1 VPSALATRM
10 DTRID
15 LEQLINA
22 LYLSSPAL
30 PIGAYS
36 YSQGFEAAVDANVV
50 HGEME
55 VGEWILAGLREI
67 VGPGE
72 AATVAWQYRFWVG
85 KKFAE
90 MQQLN
95 AWFLT
100 SRETA
105 ELRQETE
112 QMGWSLARIALS
124 LNWADEPS
132 RQQLSSLVAVAF
144 PTAFAFAAE
153 ANGLSIGSTLAAFC
167 FSWVENQVSAAL
179 RGVPLGQESGQRLL
193 RQIRP
198 EIPKVVEK
206 AIGVGR
212 DQIVTFAPM
221 LAIFS
226 SRHETQS
233 FRMFRS

>member
-1 VPSALATRM
+1 M
-10 DTRID
+10 DTSID

-50 HGEME
+50 HSEME

-67 VGPGE
+67 VAPGE
-72 AATVAWQYRFWVG
+72 AATVAWQYRFWTG
-85 KKFAE
+85 QKFAE

-124 LNWADEPS
+124 LNWADELN

-144 PTAFAFAAE
+144 PTASLLPRWPTAYQSGPLWLQPVLV
-153 ANGLSIGSTLAAFC
+153 GLKT
-167 FSWVENQVSAAL
+167 
-179 RGVPLGQESGQRLL
+179 R
-193 RQIRP
+193 
-198 EIPKVVEK
+198 
-206 AIGVGR
+206 
-212 DQIVTFAPM
+212 
-221 LAIFS
+221 
-226 SRHETQS
+226 
-233 FRMFRS
+233 

>member
-1 VPSALATRM
+1 M
-10 DTRID
+10 DTGID

-36 YSQGFEAAVDANVV
+36 YSQGFEAAVEANIV
-50 HGEME
+50 HSETE
-55 VGEWILAGLREI
+55 VGEWILDGLREI

-72 AATVAWQYRFWVG
+72 AAAVAWQHRFWTTKQFV
-85 KKFAE
+85 E
-90 MQQLN
+90 MQRLN

-112 QMGWSLARIALS
+112 QMGWSLTRIAVS
-124 LNWADEPS
+124 LNWADELS
-132 RQQLSSLVAVAF
+132 RQELSNLAAIAF
-144 PTAFAFAAE
+144 PTAFAFAAM
-153 ANGLSIGSTLAAFC
+153 ANALSIDTALAAFC
-167 FSWVENQVSAAL
+167 FSWVENQVGAAL
-179 RGVPLGQESGQRLL
+179 RCVPLGQESGQRLL

-206 AIGVGR
+206 AIRVDR
-212 DQIVTFAPM
+212 DEIVTFAPM
-221 LAIFS
+221 LGIFS
-226 SRHETQS
+226 SRHETQA